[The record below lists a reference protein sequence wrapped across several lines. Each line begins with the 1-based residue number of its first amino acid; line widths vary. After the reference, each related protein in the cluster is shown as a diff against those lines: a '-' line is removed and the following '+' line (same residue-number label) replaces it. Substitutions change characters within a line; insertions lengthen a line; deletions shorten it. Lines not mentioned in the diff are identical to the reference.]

1 MRMRRK
7 DGGARYPDPPPTPSA
22 PGAPIKLS
30 HCGQQRALLIHSEVQ
45 STCEETVGLEES

>member
-1 MRMRRK
+1 MEE
-7 DGGARYPDPPPTPSA
+7 PDAQTHLPTLSA

-45 STCEETVGLEES
+45 STQEETGGLEEF